1 MEQPR
6 KLPPSR
12 TDPVKLR
19 QYYETF
25 YAKKQAE
32 GPTMCV
38 ICYGT
43 YSYYNKG
50 HHDKGQRH
58 QRAVQARKKA
68 EELNLAKQKLD
79 AIFSEEDIKA
89 LPATSEAG
97 SVAGD

>member
-1 MEQPR
+1 M
-6 KLPPSR
+6 
-12 TDPVKLR
+12 
-19 QYYETF
+19 YF
-25 YAKKQAE
+25 
-32 GPTMCV
+32 
-38 ICYGT
+38 
-43 YSYYNKG
+43 NKSN
-50 HHDKGQRH
+50 HEKGQAH